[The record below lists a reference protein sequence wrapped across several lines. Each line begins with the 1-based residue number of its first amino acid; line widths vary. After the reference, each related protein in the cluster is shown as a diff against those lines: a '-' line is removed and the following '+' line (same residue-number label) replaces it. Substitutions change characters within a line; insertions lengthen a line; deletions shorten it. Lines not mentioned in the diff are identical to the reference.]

1 MSGRIQLIPNG
12 RTYETAIYMS
22 GWTWSRAQPVFDEIH
37 IYLFILLWVWGKKKI
52 KAPQED
58 KISYVPRIRL
68 GDLAR

>member
-12 RTYETAIYMS
+12 RTYETAIYS
-22 GWTWSRAQPVFDEIH
+22 
-37 IYLFILLWVWGKKKI
+37 FILLWVWGEKKI

-58 KISYVPRIRL
+58 KISYVSRIRL